1 MVSPFLL
8 WNDLARLGKAEAHA
22 RHVRAHDVAGAKTH
36 ELAAHALTCI
46 IIIFLVVAHV
56 NDIDVNAPACPQILH
71 TLGIA
76 VWSRRPSV

>member
-22 RHVRAHDVAGAKTH
+22 RHVRAHDVAGTETH
-36 ELAAHALTCI
+36 ELAAHALTSI

-56 NDIDVNAPACPQILH
+56 ADVGGNATTRPQILH

-76 VWSRRPSV
+76 VWSRCPGV